1 MFDTYE
7 HLQDNYIPNNINPCP
22 PKKCNDE
29 KLDPCIIKKPYEDY
43 NIEGEVVGYWW
54 YYKDIL
60 NLEFNI
66 TGDVVV
72 EDNAIVYTAI
82 GEKPTTETI
91 GEIDQKAY
99 NVVDLLSWT
108 CTAIDGD
115 KYHWTEDVEFDNPE
129 AGDRNI
135 YITAED
141 FMKDKQVTVQLYNF
155 RHEPLVLK
163 TYAGSTKIIFAIDK
177 EMSEQLVKG
186 VYYCTLTIWSGDTFN
201 KTIFEQTDC
210 TLTVK

>member
-29 KLDPCIIKKPYEDY
+29 KLDPCMIKKPYEDY

-99 NVVDLLSWT
+99 NVVDLYNGTYSE
-108 CTAIDGD
+108 D
-115 KYHWTEDVEFDNPE
+115 KSNVLTSIKTDVEILN
-129 AGDRNI
+129 AI
-135 YITAED
+135 
-141 FMKDKQVTVQLYNF
+141 
-155 RHEPLVLK
+155 
-163 TYAGSTKIIFAIDK
+163 SKII
-177 EMSEQLVKG
+177 
-186 VYYCTLTIWSGDTFN
+186 TLMATSN
-201 KTIFEQTDC
+201 QCLLQTT
-210 TLTVK
+210 TLNRY